1 METAY
6 AALFTPMN
14 GSSAPRITFSLHTCA
29 QTCPVASPP
38 LGDFM
43 YWMLVLLITVLTG
56 APAFADGGHDH
67 HAVPTLKNQTTTTV
81 TIKDD
86 TVTLTFGPVDLPT
99 SHDGDLAA
107 SMPKHNFQLPE
118 DMYMVGY
125 KSAVFTK
132 EGKELPRNYLHH
144 ILMLNNTKPS
154 VSCPGEPL
162 FFAGAGLE
170 MTEAR
175 FPDGYGVK
183 LAKGD
188 HLMSV
193 VAFYHK
199 APPTKN
205 VMASFTMYMAPK
217 SKPVKEMDVYQ
228 VGVNIV
234 CYSKFGSRG
243 ADQTDEGIEIR
254 PGVQVHTAPLK
265 FSMDGCVKFAY
276 PHGHDEL
283 LMIAL
288 EDKANKRTLLRTVP
302 DVDLD
307 GTFREFQPHQVY
319 KDARGFSV
327 MQSGDY
333 DMVMVHHHP
342 LQKTEFQHGM
352 GNYLLYMTPGAC
364 RTTDTARANP

>member
-1 METAY
+1 
-6 AALFTPMN
+6 
-14 GSSAPRITFSLHTCA
+14 
-29 QTCPVASPP
+29 
-38 LGDFM
+38 M

-125 KSAVFTK
+125 KSTVFTK

-170 MTEAR
+170 MAEAR

-193 VAFYHK
+193 IAFYHK

-302 DVDLD
+302 DVNLD
-307 GTFREFQPHQVY
+307 GTFREFQAHQVY

-364 RTTDTARANP
+364 RTTDTAQANP

>member
-1 METAY
+1 M
-6 AALFTPMN
+6 M
-14 GSSAPRITFSLHTCA
+14 
-29 QTCPVASPP
+29 
-38 LGDFM
+38 
-43 YWMLVLLITVLTG
+43 
-56 APAFADGGHDH
+56 
-67 HAVPTLKNQTTTTV
+67 
-81 TIKDD
+81 
-86 TVTLTFGPVDLPT
+86 
-99 SHDGDLAA
+99 
-107 SMPKHNFQLPE
+107 
-118 DMYMVGY
+118 
-125 KSAVFTK
+125 
-132 EGKELPRNYLHH
+132 
-144 ILMLNNTKPS
+144 NNTKPS

-175 FPDGYGVK
+175 FPEGYGVK

-199 APPTKN
+199 APPTKD

-283 LMIAL
+283 LMRLQTRPINA
-288 EDKANKRTLLRTVP
+288 RCFGR
-302 DVDLD
+302 
-307 GTFREFQPHQVY
+307 FRMWILTEP
-319 KDARGFSV
+319 SV
-327 MQSGDY
+327 NSR
-333 DMVMVHHHP
+333 P
-342 LQKTEFQHGM
+342 IRFIKTRADFPSH
-352 GNYLLYMTPGAC
+352 NRAS
-364 RTTDTARANP
+364 TTWSWFIIIRCKKLNSSMAWAIISSI